1 MKGDRAFFDTNVL
14 IYAFSDN
21 DPRSRAAE
29 ALLIS
34 GGEICVQT
42 LNEFV
47 SVAVRKLRMPW
58 EDVLASLEALRA
70 LFPAPVPI
78 TVEVHESALNI
89 AGRYGYRIYDSL
101 IIAAAL
107 RARCKTLYS
116 EDLHSGQRIE
126 GLTIRNPFP
135 SG

>member
-135 SG
+135 SD